1 MSAAVLVQAQCKDL
15 TRRCATLEGRE
26 TTLAQQ
32 CAAAQGRA
40 DAVQQ
45 DKAALEQKL
54 AAMSGL
60 LTQRVQTVC
69 KAHEQLTANYPCML

>member
-1 MSAAVLVQAQCKDL
+1 MQAQCKDL
-15 TRRCATLEGRE
+15 TKRCTTLEGRE

-40 DAVQQ
+40 DALQH

-54 AAMSGL
+54 AATSGL
-60 LTQRVQTVC
+60 LLQRVQTVC
-69 KAHEQLTANYPCML
+69 KAHEQLTAKRPCMW